1 MSSTTLSCFLQPC
14 NPVTL
19 TKISTMFKLGWSVC
33 ALFIFLSVKSQQI
46 EWDQIN
52 SNTILNVIATQNS
65 DQGISY
71 SNVIQIGDA
80 NNAELSLNSKTNISV
95 KQLGDYNSLYFN
107 NSFSDAATKTAI
119 TTQGNNNIIDVTGSN
134 SISDGLQI
142 QVKGDNKTIF
152 VRNY

>member
-1 MSSTTLSCFLQPC
+1 
-14 NPVTL
+14 
-19 TKISTMFKLGWSVC
+19 MFKLGWSVC

-52 SNTILNVIATQNS
+52 SNTILNVIAGQNS

-71 SNVIQIGDA
+71 SNVIQIGEA

>member
-1 MSSTTLSCFLQPC
+1 
-14 NPVTL
+14 
-19 TKISTMFKLGWSVC
+19 MFKLGLSVF
-33 ALFIFLSVKSQQI
+33 ALLIFLSVKSQQVD
-46 EWDQIN
+46 WDRIN
-52 SNTILNVIATQNS
+52 SNTVLNVIAGQNP
-65 DQGISY
+65 DQMMSY

-80 NNAELSLNSKTNISV
+80 NNAELSLNAKTNISV

-107 NSFSDAATKTAI
+107 NSFTDTETKTAI

-152 VRNY
+152 MRNY